1 MQSIWSASVLQTEPV
16 VKPLYP
22 DAGSGII
29 FNLRGEVRIGTEV
42 LPEGIIMLPVKHKAA
57 HIALAPG
64 AELMGVRFHPA
75 IGFGVL
81 GRLYDKPT
89 LLPQEDSQYSLH
101 ETYTALQTTTS
112 SSCRIEALYQWAH
125 CHLALILAVPDSL
138 EKALEYVEQG
148 DLSGGLSGYSNQSL
162 RQIERQFKRWLGITP
177 KHYQRVLRIKKTI
190 GYLRQHPNAKLADVA
205 HQFGFSDQAHMT
217 REFRAIAEITPG
229 KVSS

>member
-1 MQSIWSASVLQTEPV
+1 
-16 VKPLYP
+16 
-22 DAGSGII
+22 
-29 FNLRGEVRIGTEV
+29 
-42 LPEGIIMLPVKHKAA
+42 MLPVKHKAA
-57 HIALAPG
+57 HIALASG

-101 ETYTALQTTTS
+101 ETYTALQTTTG
-112 SSCRIEALYQWAH
+112 SSCRIEVLYQWAH

-162 RQIERQFKRWLGITP
+162 RQIERQFRTWLGITP
-177 KHYQRVLRIKKTI
+177 KHYQRVLRIKKTVS
-190 GYLRQHPNAKLADVA
+190 YLRQNPDAKLADVA
-205 HQFGFSDQAHMT
+205 FQFGFSDQAHMT
-217 REFRAIAEITPG
+217 REFRAIVDITPRQ
-229 KVSS
+229 VQR